1 MSEWNVGIV
10 DEFRENAG
18 VVGGMFEGKP
28 LLILHHVGAKS
39 GQERVCPL
47 MYQVTD
53 GGYAV
58 FASKAGADSHPDWYY
73 NLLANPDAS
82 VEVGTDTVAVSA
94 RVLSDDDRR
103 PIWEQQK
110 SDHPQFADYE
120 AGTDRVIPVLVLE
133 TR

>member
-94 RVLSDDDRR
+94 LSVSPSFVIKCPSLSTSREALALER
-103 PIWEQQK
+103 PRK
-110 SDHPQFADYE
+110 SRKPASI
-120 AGTDRVIPVLVLE
+120 AWMSS
-133 TR
+133 